1 MNPGRIALIG
11 LLALVMGAAA
21 PAEETFT
28 ATATVKTAAG
38 AEAKAPVTIVVSR
51 VTPAAE
57 AEKLLGAF
65 KTGGAAAL
73 RNALAAAQ
81 PTGSVRIGNGK
92 PTQTRLTVERTTDKG
107 RLLTIVAD
115 HPILFLGAGL
125 PESKPKTGYDF
136 AVIDIEVDAKGNGTG
151 TVAPAA
157 TVKVNAGAVVVADYG
172 SEAVRLVDVRRAK

>member
-11 LLALVMGAAA
+11 LLALVMGAA
-21 PAEETFT
+21 PVEETFT
-28 ATATVKTAAG
+28 ATATVKSAAG

-57 AEKLLGAF
+57 GEKLLGEF

-73 RNALAAAQ
+73 RKALAAAQ

-92 PTQTRLTVERTTDKG
+92 PTPTRLTIERTTDKG

-115 HPILFLGAGL
+115 QPILFLGAGL
-125 PESKPKTGYDF
+125 PESKPKAGYDF
-136 AVIDIEVDAKGNGTG
+136 AVIDIEIDAKGNGTG
-151 TVAPAA
+151 TLAPAA
-157 TVKVNAGAVVVADYG
+157 SVKVNAGAVVVADYG
-172 SEAVRLVDVRRAK
+172 AEGVRLVDVRRAK